1 MNRRL
6 GILSASELLQQLALH
21 RVIPQPFL
29 AIVPRTGSP
38 YISVLAFA
46 AFSGML
52 YGTSGASLPI
62 ISEMF
67 SLVWLCVM
75 SLFPISLLLLKFN
88 RGRLPRQ
95 TPTTLFVILGAL
107 LVSPAIF
114 AGNVAYKPQTAG

>member
-1 MNRRL
+1 VL
-6 GILSASELLQQLALH
+6 
-21 RVIPQPFL
+21 PKFFL
-29 AIVPRTGSP
+29 YLMPRMGSP
-38 YISVLAFA
+38 YVSVLCFA

-52 YGTSGASLPI
+52 YATAGASLNI

-75 SLFPISLLLLKFN
+75 ALFPVSLLLLKFN

-95 TPTTLFVILGAL
+95 RQTRLVVVVAAL
-107 LVSPAIF
+107 VVVPVVF